1 LEHSPLRRTL
11 RRRRLRGASRP
22 GAGGGSGR
30 RSPGI
35 KRFQKGLHKGIV
47 GSAWKQSRCAPPP
60 LLARVSWS
68 LHLAS
73 SSWSALSAAV
83 SRCFAAADT
92 CQFACQL
99 KVGGER
105 EGVVHAGALV
115 ELALARV
122 GGSGGAAGSTSRANA
137 SSAGCSLPSS
147 SSARQRRTCDR
158 QPCPQAS
165 SHHQSQPSQSTIQTA
180 EPSNLPKGKCAC
192 TSSPRP

>member
-1 LEHSPLRRTL
+1 MQAEGLVVVHL
-11 RRRRLRGASRP
+11 ASK
-22 GAGGGSGR
+22 GFKKVYIKVSLAALGS
-30 RSPGI
+30 S
-35 KRFQKGLHKGIV
+35 L
-47 GSAWKQSRCAPPP
+47 AAPHPP